1 MDLEQR
7 APAISGDGHANYY
20 DQPVLKPPDWGN
32 QVIGYLWLG
41 GIGAGAFVT
50 ATLATLR
57 GGKDDRAIAKLGYW
71 ISTAAMGASAPLLIS
86 HLGRPDRF
94 HHMLRVFKPTSP
106 MNAGVWGMT
115 SLSGAAF
122 AATALSVAGAGAF
135 PRTAMAM
142 IGMPAALF
150 VGTYTGVL
158 LGHSSIPLWA
168 KSPLLPALF
177 ACSSLATGAAA
188 VAFFAE
194 LFGTGSRA
202 ARKRVAAAERM
213 ASLAEGIALAAW
225 LKQTGEFAQ
234 PLREPPLKDVFEKGV
249 VGAGIALPLSLPG
262 SAKKASVWDVLKP
275 ALVLAGGLALRYVL
289 VEGGRRQSLDP
300 DAYLKFTSTPPE
312 E

>member
-1 MDLEQR
+1 MDVEPR
-7 APAISGDGHANYY
+7 TKDSGDGRVTYY

-41 GIGAGAFVT
+41 GIGAGAFIT
-50 ATLATLR
+50 ASLATLR
-57 GGKDDRAIAKLGYW
+57 GEKDDRAIAKLGYA
-71 ISTAAMGASAPLLIS
+71 IAAMAMGASGPLLIS

-94 HHMLRVFKPTSP
+94 HHMLRLFKPTSP

-115 SLSGAAF
+115 SLSGLSLSAPAV
-122 AATALSVAGAGAF
+122 AVVEAGSVPQTALAV
-135 PRTAMAM
+135 
-142 IGMPAALF
+142 IGTPAALF

-194 LFGTGSRA
+194 IFGVGSRR
-202 ARKRVAAAERM
+202 ARKRVAAAEQI

-225 LKQTGEFAQ
+225 LRDTGEFAK
-234 PLREPPLKDVFEKGV
+234 PLREAPLKDVFEKGV
-249 VGAGIALPLSLPG
+249 IGAGIALPLGLPS
-262 SAKKASVWDVLKP
+262 SAKRSSPWDVLKP
-275 ALVLAGGLALRYVL
+275 LLVLAGGLALRYAL
-289 VEGGRRQSLDP
+289 VEGGRRQSR
-300 DAYLKFTSTPPE
+300 DAQTYLKFTSTPPQT
-312 E
+312 

>member
-1 MDLEQR
+1 MDLEHS
-7 APAISGDGHANYY
+7 APASPGDGRANYY

-41 GIGAGAFVT
+41 GIGAGAFIT

-57 GGKDDRAIAKLGYW
+57 GGKDDRAIAKLGYA
-71 ISTAAMGASAPLLIS
+71 ISTFAMAGSAPLLIS

-106 MNAGVWGMT
+106 MNAGVWGMS

-122 AATALSVAGAGAF
+122 AATALSVAEAGSV
-135 PRTAMAM
+135 PQTAMALA
-142 IGMPAALF
+142 GMPAALF
-150 VGTYTGVL
+150 VATYTGVL

-168 KSPLLPALF
+168 KSSLLPALF
-177 ACSSLATGAAA
+177 ACSSMATGAAA

-194 LFGTGSRA
+194 IFGTGSRA

-213 ASLAEGIALAAW
+213 ASIAEGVALAAW
-225 LKQTGEFAQ
+225 LRQTGEFAQ

-249 VGAGIALPLSLPG
+249 VAAGIGVPLSLPG
-262 SAKKASVWDVLKP
+262 SSKRSSVWDVLKP
-275 ALVLAGGLALRYVL
+275 ALVLAGGLALRYVM
-289 VEGGRRQSLDP
+289 VEGGRRQSRDP